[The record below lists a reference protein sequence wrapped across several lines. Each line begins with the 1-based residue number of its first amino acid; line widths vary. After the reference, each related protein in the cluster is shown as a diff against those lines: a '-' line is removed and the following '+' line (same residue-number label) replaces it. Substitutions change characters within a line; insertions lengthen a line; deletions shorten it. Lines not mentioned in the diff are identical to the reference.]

1 MRRYQKR
8 EHPSHREKLLE
19 RTPHGKEQRIYHL
32 MKRMGK
38 EIAHF
43 LAVAESEGEDPFRVA
58 HGLFRLLPSSSKEML
73 LSAVR
78 EANILRIHKPRY
90 IESLLGPR
98 GPQEAAVYPQNA
110 SLLDI
115 SYQKRL

>member
-1 MRRYQKR
+1 
-8 EHPSHREKLLE
+8 
-19 RTPHGKEQRIYHL
+19 

-38 EIAHF
+38 EIASF
-43 LAVAESEGEDPFRVA
+43 LSIAESEGEDRLRVA
-58 HGLFRLLPSSSKEML
+58 HGLFRLLQNSSKEML

-78 EANILRIHKPRY
+78 EATTLHIYKLRY

-98 GPQEAAVYPQNA
+98 GPEEAAVYPQNA

-115 SYQKRL
+115 SYQRRELSDYDELV